1 MGVQHTDRS
10 RAKGCAMDYEG
21 FLKIVEH
28 AGRGGP
34 GVAERA
40 VQATLQT
47 LAERLPKAE
56 ARNLAEEL
64 PPELGAWVHTGP
76 RPERFGAEEF
86 VRRVADRL
94 GVDGPT
100 AERYAAVV
108 FAALAQAVS
117 DKEYAD
123 LTAVLPNDFG
133 ALLPRGPDTGIVPA
147 ERFLARVAERAG
159 LNPDAARRA
168 TDAVLEVLAERIAA
182 GEVQDL
188 VQRLDAPLCEPL
200 RRGQASGPGTA
211 RRMSLEDFLDRIA
224 QRPRDAGTCPAHRT
238 GG

>member
-1 MGVQHTDRS
+1 MVTGLRS
-10 RAKGCAMDYEG
+10 RSGHLILPGMQALALRRIARLVAAATRAATAG
-21 FLKIVEH
+21 VER
-28 AGRGGP
+28 GRGGAAHRP
-34 GVAERA
+34 LEGEGMCDGLRRVPQDRRA
-40 VQATLQT
+40 
-47 LAERLPKAE
+47 R
-56 ARNLAEEL
+56 
-64 PPELGAWVHTGP
+64 GP
-76 RPERFGAEEF
+76 RWTGGSPSGPCRPPC
-86 VRRVADRL
+86 RRWPSGCPRRRCATWPRSCRRSSAR
-94 GVDGPT
+94 GCTPARGRSGSARRSSSGGSRTASGWRPT

-182 GEVQDL
+182 GEV
-188 VQRLDAPLCEPL
+188 
-200 RRGQASGPGTA
+200 
-211 RRMSLEDFLDRIA
+211 
-224 QRPRDAGTCPAHRT
+224 
-238 GG
+238 